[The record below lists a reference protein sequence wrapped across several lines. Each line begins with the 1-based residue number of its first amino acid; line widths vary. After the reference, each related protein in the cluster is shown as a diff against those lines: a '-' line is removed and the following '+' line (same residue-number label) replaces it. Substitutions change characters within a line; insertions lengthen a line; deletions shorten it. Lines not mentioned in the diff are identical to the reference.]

1 MTINKTKILSS
12 VTSGNVNDETA
23 LLVVR
28 VSVDTHGCRSKDD
41 AWILSSAFLGWGD
54 NRVCAHA
61 QKTTGFKYDKSDS
74 IAECDYECRFEIPS
88 ASWQRA
94 MADADNLRLSLVE
107 YTKAGDVTDWQ
118 FVRDEAFPEKCS
130 WTLPADT
137 INVPDYVETAVGKL
151 KAELKLKK

>member
-1 MTINKTKILSS
+1 MTINKTKILAS
-12 VTSGNVNDETA
+12 VTCGNEIAGTT

-28 VSVDTHGCRSKDD
+28 VSVDTHDCGKEDD

-54 NRVCAHA
+54 NRFCAQA

-74 IAECDYECRFEIPS
+74 IAECDYECRFEVPL
-88 ASWQRA
+88 ASWRKA
-94 MADADNLRLSLVE
+94 TSNPDSLRLSLIE
-107 YTKAGDVTDWQ
+107 YAKVGDVTDYE
-118 FVRDEAFPEKCS
+118 FVRDKEFPEKCS
-130 WTLPADT
+130 WTLPVDT

>member
-1 MTINKTKILSS
+1 MAINRTRILSS
-12 VTSGNVNDETA
+12 GTCENVGDGPESI
-23 LLVVR
+23 VVHVR
-28 VSVDTHGCRSKDD
+28 VDTHGCGEKDD
-41 AWILSSAFLGWGD
+41 AWILASAFLGCGD
-54 NRVCAHA
+54 DHICAQV
-61 QKTTGFKYDKSDS
+61 QKMADFQYDESDLV
-74 IAECDYECRFEIPS
+74 AECEYECRFEVSS
-88 ASWQRA
+88 AFWQKA

-118 FVRDEAFPEKCS
+118 FVRDEAFPEKRS